1 MSARRTVHPL
11 LLEPSYWRERMES
24 IDQASIGVVWTPRG
38 DLSRDGKEVREF
50 RIRTEDGSR
59 LWGLFAR
66 PTWQKGPWTAIVRSV
81 GPADRP
87 AVTASL
93 VRGGT
98 AELVFQEP
106 AGRRLADRVV
116 DVMQVCRIALA
127 MRDIERVEVEVP
139 EADNCRGGIGNDELV
154 IAEQLLA
161 RRGALA
167 GRAPLVATSP
177 EARGRSA
184 GGGTGPSDLRGG
196 PSAG

>member
-24 IDQASIGVVWTPRG
+24 IDQASVGVVWTPRA

-66 PTWQKGPWTAIVRSV
+66 PTWQKGPWPAIVRSV

-87 AVTASL
+87 AVSAPL

-116 DVMQVCRIALA
+116 DVMQVCRIALSMA
-127 MRDIERVEVEVP
+127 DVERVEVEVP
-139 EADNCRGGIGNDELV
+139 DADACRGGIGNDELV
-154 IAEQLLA
+154 IAEQLLT
-161 RRGALA
+161 RRGVLAPGAALIPRGDRSRGADFGA
-167 GRAPLVATSP
+167 GQ
-177 EARGRSA
+177 SA
-184 GGGTGPSDLRGG
+184 G
-196 PSAG
+196 